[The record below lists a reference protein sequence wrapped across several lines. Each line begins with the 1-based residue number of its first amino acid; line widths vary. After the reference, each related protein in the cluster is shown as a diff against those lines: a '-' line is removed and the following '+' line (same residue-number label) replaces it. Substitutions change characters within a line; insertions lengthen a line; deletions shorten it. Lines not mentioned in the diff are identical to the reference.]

1 MRMPFII
8 RYPKTIPQG
17 HVNTAILENIDFA
30 PTLIDLG
37 GGTVPDIMQG
47 VSFKSILNTGKNTKR
62 LEKNSLLPLS
72 TSHGS
77 SLQSGPHR
85 N

>member
-1 MRMPFII
+1 MPFII

-47 VSFKSILNTGKNTKR
+47 VSFKSILNTGRTPKDWKKQPITTIHFTWLITTIR
-62 LEKNSLLPLS
+62 P
-72 TSHGS
+72 T
-77 SLQSGPHR
+77 
-85 N
+85 